1 MTKAEKFTPA
11 IGDQV
16 KLRGRES
23 RGELLFFGERLRWA
37 QVRWSPDFP
46 RGPAIVHLDEL
57 EPAP

>member
-1 MTKAEKFTPA
+1 MTKTPKFSPA

-23 RGELLFFGERLRWA
+23 RGELLFLGKRLGWA
-37 QVRWSPDFP
+37 QVRWSPDFQ
-46 RGPAIVHLDEL
+46 RGPAIVHIDEL